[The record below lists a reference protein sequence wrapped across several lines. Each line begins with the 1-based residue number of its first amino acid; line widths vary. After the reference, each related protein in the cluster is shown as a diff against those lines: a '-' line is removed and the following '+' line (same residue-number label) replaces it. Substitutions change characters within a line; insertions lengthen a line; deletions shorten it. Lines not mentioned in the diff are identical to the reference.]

1 MFRLFTETTEFD
13 MVPET
18 QNAAAPQQQSRNPM
32 DTTFLDVESLQR
44 YVTETGKILP
54 RRITGLTA
62 VQQRHITTEIK
73 RSRSMLLMK

>member
-1 MFRLFTETTEFD
+1 
-13 MVPET
+13 MVPEA
-18 QNAAAPQQQSRNPM
+18 QNAAAPQQSRNPM
-32 DTTFLDVESLQR
+32 DFTFMDVEALTR

-62 VQQRHITTEIK
+62 MQQRHITTQIK